1 MPTVLITG
9 ANRGIG
15 LELARQYVSD
25 GWQVIGCCRVPEDAS
40 ALRELGGKV
49 ELQKLDVAD
58 DGQIRDLAAT
68 LGGRPIDVLINN
80 AGIFPARE
88 NLGATDTET
97 WLHVLQVNCIA
108 PIHLLEALL
117 PNLTSSAQRKVIS
130 ITSGLGSIGSGPTGG
145 NYAYRTAKAALNMA
159 MANAAAE
166 LRGKL
171 IVVVISPGWVQT
183 DMGGGNAP
191 VKVSDS
197 AAGLRRVIGG
207 LKPADTGSFFN
218 YDGSTIPW

>member
-15 LELARQYVSD
+15 LELARQYAGD
-25 GWQVIGCCRVPEDAS
+25 GWQVIGCCRAPEEAAD
-40 ALRELGGKV
+40 LRSFGDKV
-49 ELQKLDVAD
+49 ELQQLDVAD
-58 DGQIRDLAAT
+58 DGQIRSLAAR
-68 LGGRPIDVLINN
+68 LAGRPIDVLINN

-88 NLGATDTET
+88 DLGATDTET
-97 WLHVLQVNCIA
+97 WLRVLHVNCIA
-108 PIHLLEALL
+108 PVHLLEALL
-117 PNLTSSAQRKVIS
+117 PNLTSSTQRKVIS

-166 LRGKL
+166 LRGKA
-171 IVVVISPGWVQT
+171 IVAVISPGWVQT
-183 DMGGGNAP
+183 DMGGTSAP
-191 VKVSDS
+191 VKVRDS
-197 AAGLRRVIGG
+197 AAGLRRIISG

-218 YDGSTIPW
+218 YDGSTLPW